1 MASKGA
7 QFKSILLSALSRGD
21 LKVGDKLPTEMELIQ
36 QYGLSRGA
44 LREGLSSLVEEGI
57 LARRRKAGTFIASLS
72 PLPQSKIFAA
82 MVPCLRAR
90 DVFHQLVR
98 TMEDE
103 LHERGYSLVLCNHDN
118 DVEKIKRYATRLCEE
133 QAAGVIFVPMVIP
146 NSRKA
151 NLAALQEFEKVNI
164 PFVLI
169 DSAVSPETLPQFSL
183 VSSNGYTAT
192 REAVRHL
199 VALGHKRIAYIR
211 GLPEVFNSDQRF
223 NGYADEMRLQGL
235 KVPDGYIKQLRMESL
250 DIQGRSEVREFLALR
265 PAPTALL
272 CIHDLVAINAME
284 EVQAMGLRVPQDLA
298 VIGFDDIPQAGRSNP
313 PLTTVSQPVEEEGRL
328 AVKMLFDKITR
339 TQRGERQ
346 EFLPCRLMIRGSCGA
361 GEKQE
366 AEFTKSRPGRL
377 AVAE

>member
-1 MASKGA
+1 MTRKGT
-7 QFKSILLSALSRGD
+7 QFRSVILSALSRGD

-36 QYGLSRGA
+36 KYKLSRGA
-44 LREGLSSLVEEGI
+44 LREGLASLVEEGI

-72 PLPQSKIFAA
+72 AVPQSKIFAA

-118 DVEKIKRYATRLCEE
+118 DVEKIKRYAARLCEE
-133 QAAGVIFVPMVIP
+133 QAAGVIFAPMTIP
-146 NSRKA
+146 NSRQA
-151 NLAALQEFEKVNI
+151 NLSALREFEKVGI

-192 REAVRHL
+192 REVVRHL
-199 VALGHKRIAYIR
+199 TGLGHKRIAYIR
-211 GLPEVFNSDQRF
+211 GLPEVFNSDQRY
-223 NGYADEMRLQGL
+223 NGFADEMQTQRLEI
-235 KVPDGYIKQLRMESL
+235 PDGYIKQLQMESL
-250 DIQGRSEVREFLALR
+250 DVQGRAEVREFLAMR
-265 PAPTALL
+265 PAPTAVI
-272 CIHDLVAINAME
+272 CAHDLVAINVME
-284 EVQAMGLRVPQDLA
+284 EVQTLGLRVPEDLA
-298 VIGFDDIPQAGRSNP
+298 VVGFDDIPQAERSNP

-339 TQRGERQ
+339 TQTGERQ
-346 EFLPCRLMIRGSCGA
+346 EFLPCRLRVRGSCGA
-361 GEKQE
+361 GEKPG
-366 AEFTKSRPGRL
+366 AEFPTPRPDRL
-377 AVAE
+377 VLAK